1 MEGEI
6 LEPRRSVWNPFWRT
20 GPGFAEV
27 IIAYLYGVTAS
38 DLHATTRGG
47 ARTAFARQL
56 AMYLTHVV
64 YGLTLTQVAT
74 QFGRDRTTVS
84 HALHRVE
91 DMREDPAIDRLLWRL
106 ERLLREAVDI
116 ELVS

>member
-6 LEPRRSVWNPFWRT
+6 LEPRRCVWNPFWRT
-20 GPGFAEV
+20 GPAFAEAMV
-27 IIAYLYGVTAS
+27 AHLYGVSTD
-38 DLHATTRGG
+38 DLHGTTRGG

-64 YGLTLTQVAT
+64 YGLTLSQVAT

-84 HALHRVE
+84 HACHRVE
-91 DMREDPAIDRLLWRL
+91 DMRDDPAIDRLLWRL
-106 ERLLREAVDI
+106 ERLLREAIDI